1 MAYFNNRHSDLD
13 QEIKN
18 VILQLKNEV
27 DVLKKEVT
35 VLKELMKSKNSFTD
49 FKVFKFNEEADER
62 ERQLLA
68 EQLRLESMQRRVDN
82 FRTAFRR

>member
-1 MAYFNNRHSDLD
+1 MTHRSPPEID
-13 QEIKN
+13 QEVK
-18 VILQLKNEV
+18 VMILQLKNEI

-49 FKVFKFNEEADER
+49 FKVFKFNEESEER

-82 FRTAFRR
+82 FRTSFRR

>member
-1 MAYFNNRHSDLD
+1 MKYNQIDP
-13 QEIKN
+13 EIQAM
-18 VILQLKNEV
+18 VLQLKNEI

-49 FKVFKFNEEADER
+49 FKVFKFNEEAEER

-68 EQLRLESMQRRVDN
+68 EQLRLESMNRRVDN
-82 FRTAFRR
+82 FRMSFRR

>member
-1 MAYFNNRHSDLD
+1 MAYFNTRHPDLD

-18 VILQLKNEV
+18 VILQLKNEI

-35 VLKELMKSKNSFTD
+35 VLKELMKSKSSFTD
-49 FKVFKFNEEADER
+49 FKFNEEAEER

-68 EQLRLESMQRRVDN
+68 EQLRLESMNRRVDN
-82 FRTAFRR
+82 YRMAFRR

>member
-1 MAYFNNRHSDLD
+1 MAYMKYNQIDP
-13 QEIKN
+13 EIQAM
-18 VILQLKNEV
+18 VLQLKNEI

-49 FKVFKFNEEADER
+49 FKVFKFNEEAEER

-68 EQLRLESMQRRVDN
+68 EQLRLESMMNNLD
-82 FRTAFRR
+82 

>member
-1 MAYFNNRHSDLD
+1 MKYNQIDP
-13 QEIKN
+13 EIQAM
-18 VILQLKNEV
+18 VLQLKNEI

-49 FKVFKFNEEADER
+49 FKVFKFNEEAEER

-68 EQLRLESMQRRVDN
+68 EQLRLESMMNNLD
-82 FRTAFRR
+82 

>member
-1 MAYFNNRHSDLD
+1 MAYINKRHPDLD

-18 VILQLKNEV
+18 VILQLKNEI

-35 VLKELMKSKNSFTD
+35 VLKELMKSKSSFTD
-49 FKVFKFNEEADER
+49 FKVFKFNEEAEER

-68 EQLRLESMQRRVDN
+68 EQLRLESMNRRVDN
-82 FRTAFRR
+82 YRMAFRR